1 MALQLHEE
9 LLTIPSIRHIILET
23 LSLSLLPGTQNRDIL
38 GAWLVTSLDEGR
50 RSGLDNRKRD
60 ESTVWLSSTEE
71 LATEDGRINLTA
83 QLPYLVEYL
92 SLSVL
97 DPPSLHDDIHPSAV
111 QAAFQ
116 PKTAPKPK
124 KKGYVTP
131 VAAPDV
137 DAEDELVAEERWT
150 RYRLGGFV
158 GLSWLLTQLST
169 NNIPLPEELL
179 ALLRNSYLW
188 TALSP
193 TIGEEGDENLGGRQP
208 VIRRA
213 AYDLLS
219 TLVTRYP
226 EVVKNKETLD
236 MLSSAVLEN
245 CWIEREATVWQTAGP
260 AVAHFLGSEFL
271 YLIRA
276 DGRKQGSLADC
287 FRVPACCRGFDPK
300 GRSRQQRRRW
310 TQGG

>member
-50 RSGLDNRKRD
+50 RSGLDSRKRD
-60 ESTVWLSSTEE
+60 ESTVWLESKDE

-97 DPPSLHDDIHPSAV
+97 DPPSLHDDIHPSPV

-116 PKTAPKPK
+116 SKAAPTKAK
-124 KKGYVTP
+124 KKGYTP
-131 VAAPDV
+131 PAATPEV
-137 DAEDELVAEERWT
+137 DTEDEQIAEERWT

-169 NNIPLPEELL
+169 HNIPLPEDLLTLL
-179 ALLRNSYLW
+179 ANSYLW

-193 TIGEEGDENLGGRQP
+193 SIGEEGDETLGGRQP
-208 VIRRA
+208 IIRRA

-219 TLVTRYP
+219 TLVNRYP
-226 EVVKNKETLD
+226 AEVKKKEMLD
-236 MLSSAVLEN
+236 MLSAAVLES
-245 CWIEREATVWQTAGP
+245 CWVEREATVWQTAGP
-260 AVAHFLGSEFL
+260 AVAHFLGSEL
-271 YLIRA
+271 
-276 DGRKQGSLADC
+276 C
-287 FRVPACCRGFDPK
+287 
-300 GRSRQQRRRW
+300 
-310 TQGG
+310 

>member
-38 GAWLVTSLDEGR
+38 GAWLVTSLNEGR
-50 RSGLDNRKRD
+50 GMDSKKRD
-60 ESTVWLSSTEE
+60 ESTIWLESADE

-97 DPPSLHDDIHPSAV
+97 DPPSLHDDIHPSPV
-111 QAAFQ
+111 QTAFQ
-116 PKTAPKPK
+116 KAAPTKTK
-124 KKGYVTP
+124 KKTFVAPT
-131 VAAPDV
+131 AAPEP
-137 DAEDELVAEERWT
+137 DAEDEQIAEERWV

-158 GLSWLLTQLST
+158 GLSWLLTQLPT
-169 NNIPLPEELL
+169 HNIALPEELL
-179 ALLRNSYLW
+179 ALLGNSYLW
-188 TALSP
+188 TSLSS
-193 TIGEEGDENLGGRQP
+193 TIGEEGDEGLGARQP

-219 TLVTRYP
+219 TLVNRYP
-226 EVVKNKETLD
+226 AEVKKKEMLE
-236 MLSSAVLEN
+236 MLSVAVVES

-260 AVAHFLGSEFL
+260 AVAHFLGSECTSMV
-271 YLIRA
+271 RT
-276 DGRKQGSLADC
+276 DVRK
-287 FRVPACCRGFDPK
+287 
-300 GRSRQQRRRW
+300 
-310 TQGG
+310 